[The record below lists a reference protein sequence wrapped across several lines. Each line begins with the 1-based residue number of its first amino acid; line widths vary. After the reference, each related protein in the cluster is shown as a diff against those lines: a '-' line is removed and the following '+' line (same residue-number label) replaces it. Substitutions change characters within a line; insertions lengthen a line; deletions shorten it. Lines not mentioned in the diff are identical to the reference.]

1 VRNGYSSSLIQ
12 EELLLGGSDMENK
25 CPKDVDE
32 KSKVSDEYLKDV
44 TPLTQE
50 QIDKLLTEISS
61 KD

>member
-1 VRNGYSSSLIQ
+1 
-12 EELLLGGSDMENK
+12 MENK

-32 KSKVSDEYLKDV
+32 KLKVSDEYLKDV
-44 TPLTQE
+44 APLTQE